1 MVQAHILLQGF
12 NYLSLQRNFFHF
24 FFFKKKT
31 NKLNLL
37 ILLIENS
44 NLPLGVNQFVEKTQR
59 VTTGSDGKIT
69 LQEV

>member
-1 MVQAHILLQGF
+1 
-12 NYLSLQRNFFHF
+12 
-24 FFFKKKT
+24 
-31 NKLNLL
+31 L